1 MVPAIGEL
9 TTVSI
14 FMAERTHSGWPFS
27 TCKNCKHSSIK
38 TRQMYRSMNKS
49 SWFKFGCLCLMKL
62 WNLDSTTAMSEVFL
76 FSPHKTL
83 LMMSQVQRALLPST
97 LFSNVLSTFV
107 LFVIYSRCL
116 AIYLQKRI
124 SLPRPKRQ
132 SLKKGLALTQ
142 RDQIKYPNV
151 RTLRAITKSRS
162 TLIEMRDHM
171 MREKTLK
178 TLNQLTLDPTFTL
191 TSRTFPGIGAPTWP
205 RMDFWAL
212 GWNFISWV
220 KRQDKKITHPS
231 VWSVTLPSTPHTRLS
246 PFIHSSRQW
255 SIHIVIT
262 AHWNVPPCW
271 VPFYTSQPSVSMNKN
286 H

>member
-1 MVPAIGEL
+1 MPVFLFLLILNLPVSPAATISGIISSERLPPASYHSPPALYSSISSIRSSPSREASGVTWIALMVPAIGEL

-27 TCKNCKHSSIK
+27 TCKKCKHSSIK
-38 TRQMYRSMNKS
+38 TCQMYRSMNKT

-62 WNLDSTTAMSEVFL
+62 RNSDSTTAMSEVFL

-83 LMMSQVQRALLPST
+83 LTMSQVQRALLPST

-107 LFVIYSRCL
+107 LFVIYSHCL

-124 SLPRPKRQ
+124 SLLRPKRQ

-162 TLIEMRDHM
+162 TLIEMRDYM
-171 MREKTLK
+171 MRREKL
-178 TLNQLTLDPTFTL
+178 
-191 TSRTFPGIGAPTWP
+191 
-205 RMDFWAL
+205 
-212 GWNFISWV
+212 
-220 KRQDKKITHPS
+220 
-231 VWSVTLPSTPHTRLS
+231 
-246 PFIHSSRQW
+246 
-255 SIHIVIT
+255 
-262 AHWNVPPCW
+262 
-271 VPFYTSQPSVSMNKN
+271 
-286 H
+286 